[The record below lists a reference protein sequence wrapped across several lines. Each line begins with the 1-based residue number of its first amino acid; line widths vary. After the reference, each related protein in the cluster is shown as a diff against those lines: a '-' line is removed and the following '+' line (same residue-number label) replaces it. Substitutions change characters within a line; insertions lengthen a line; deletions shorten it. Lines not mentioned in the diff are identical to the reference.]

1 MHIDRRS
8 PRLLLLTLCAIA
20 AAHCALPAPAFAD
33 QSPTA
38 SAEYASSSVDQ
49 APTADASHPGVEIT
63 AEQISAAN
71 GIPVPA
77 APEPAP
83 SPADSTAA
91 VALDERDPRERVVD
105 EWFAKHFHGLGAHL
119 SEYLHGRLRTAVDD
133 LKALLL
139 ALPLS

>member
-49 APTADASHPGVEIT
+49 APTAEASHPGVEIT

-71 GIPVPA
+71 GSPA
-77 APEPAP
+77 PTAPAP
-83 SPADSTAA
+83 SPVESAA
-91 VALDERDPRERVVD
+91 GLAIDERDPRERVVD

-119 SEYLHGRLRTAVDD
+119 SEYLHGRLRMAVDD